1 MSYLGDNFK
10 VYNYPTNETFIVEN
24 DNDDKG
30 CEWSY
35 YIIKFIESIYD
46 NAQLIYTCEGKMHLS
61 FIVDNVK

>member
-1 MSYLGDNFK
+1 MGDEIGTAEFYTVEHTIMSYLGDNFK

-46 NAQLIYTCEGKMHLS
+46 NA
-61 FIVDNVK
+61 